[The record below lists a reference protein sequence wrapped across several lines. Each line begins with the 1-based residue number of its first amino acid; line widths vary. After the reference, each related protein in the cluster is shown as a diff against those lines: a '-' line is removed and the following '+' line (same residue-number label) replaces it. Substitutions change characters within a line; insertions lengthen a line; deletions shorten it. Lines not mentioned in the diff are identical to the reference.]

1 MKYAI
6 IEIGGKQLWVE
17 PEKYYQVNFINV
29 AENTTINLNRILLIN
44 NEGDI
49 RLGEPYLKNTALEAK
64 VLSHTR
70 GPKIL
75 VYKMKPKKKTRRK
88 QGHRQKLSKL
98 YISKI
103 SN

>member
-29 AENTTINLNRILLIN
+29 AENTTINLNKILLIN
-44 NEGDI
+44 DEGNI
-49 RLGEPYLKNTALEAK
+49 KLGEPYLENTSLEAK
-64 VLSHTR
+64 VLSHMR
-70 GPKIL
+70 GPKLL
-75 VYKMKPKKKTRRK
+75 VYKMRPKKKTRKK

-98 YISKI
+98 LINKI
-103 SN
+103 SS

>member
-1 MKYAI
+1 MEYAI
-6 IEIGGKQLWVE
+6 VEIGGKQIWVE

-44 NEGDI
+44 KDGEVQ
-49 RLGEPYLKNTALEAK
+49 LGEPYLKNSHLEAN
-64 VLSHTR
+64 VLNHLR

-75 VYKMKPKKKTRRK
+75 VYKMKPKKKTRKK
-88 QGHRQKLSKL
+88 QGHRQKLSKI
-98 YISKI
+98 YINKI